1 MAREVFI
8 HNARLFKKS
17 LSLAEIIGENKYE
30 VSYLDEN
37 MRMTSQKSESG
48 VTLLSDRSRLGRG
61 VQVVESDKNAVHLAV
76 NLPCTKED
84 IQMLYNVSRR
94 IASLWKSDSIMVEDS
109 KVSLTDIEKMEEH
122 DIAMNKGLLS
132 DAPSVFGDDY
142 ATLYCVTLP
151 ICIPVKQL
159 QGYSEDY
166 QGFSQY
172 LDERQRLGAF
182 YSCPIFYSL
191 DGEIVSIYVGLTDGV
206 FILPNKPLMSFMN
219 DGEEVQCGR
228 ALVAIPEVFPDE
240 KISKL
245 DYQTFVDRIPKE
257 KLSEFDC
264 QHMLVS
270 NLSIEELQSIFKGK
284 SL

>member
-1 MAREVFI
+1 MAREIFI

-17 LSLAEIIGENKYE
+17 LGLAEIIGENKYE

-94 IASLWKSDSIMVEDS
+94 IASLWKSDSIMVDDS

-132 DAPSVFGDDY
+132 DAPSVFGEDY

-166 QGFSQY
+166 HGFSQY
-172 LDERQRLGAF
+172 LDERQKLGSF
-182 YSCPIFYSL
+182 FSCPIFYSL
-191 DGEIVSIYVGLTDGV
+191 DGEIVSIYVGLSDGA
-206 FILPNKPLMSFMN
+206 FILPNKPQMSFMN
-219 DGEEVQCGR
+219 DGKEVPCDR

-270 NLSIEELQSIFKGK
+270 SLSIEELQSIFKG
-284 SL
+284 

>member
-17 LSLAEIIGENKYE
+17 LSLAEIIGESKYD

-48 VTLLSDRSRLGRG
+48 VTLLSGRSKLGRG
-61 VQVVESDKNAVHLAV
+61 VQVVENDKNTVHLAV

-84 IQMLYNVSRR
+84 IQMLYNLSRR
-94 IASLWKSDSIMVEDS
+94 IASLWKADSIMVDDT
-109 KVSLTDIEKMEEH
+109 KVSLTEIEKMEEH

-159 QGYSEDY
+159 QSYSEDY

-182 YSCPIFYSL
+182 YSCPNFYSL
-191 DGEIVSIYVGLTDGV
+191 DGEIVSIYVGLSNGA
-206 FILPNKPLMSFMN
+206 FILPNKPQMSFMN
-219 DGEEVQCGR
+219 DGKEVPCDR

-270 NLSIEELQSIFKGK
+270 SLSIEELQSIFKG
-284 SL
+284 